1 MWGLSATI
9 LGMWIMSLLSNPFFR
24 SLFSIKIKLNP
35 SRILKGWGSKI
46 FFINRKF
53 ALVQYNPSVLI
64 LILLNRAFGVCV

>member
-1 MWGLSATI
+1 
-9 LGMWIMSLLSNPFFR
+9 MSLLFNLFFR
-24 SLFSIKIKLNP
+24 SLFSIKLNP

-64 LILLNRAFGVCV
+64 FILLNKVFGVCV